1 MIVYVK
7 TMSRVRR
14 SEPLSLTSSLKPVTP
29 VPPSEVPIRPGRLSL
44 SWSWAQFEKRPDS
57 TSSVRSAVDSG
68 ESRRPM
74 PSATTSRTGE
84 MASALIRSAPASAT
98 AGMTSMPST
107 QRTVAVDFATVSDM
121 ARTRTTAQKR
131 PSPIE
136 STTRSQSVATRLSS
150 KAASG
155 PIRRCSGDTYRIPGP
170 HEPREVVAGTYDVE
184 VDVLAEVE
192 ARVLV
197 RPAEAGHV
205 DVEHDQARSPSA
217 HGLHQPHP
225 VRVGARRDHRD
236 GAPGKAADPVPGEG

>member
-1 MIVYVK
+1 MRCHQ
-7 TMSRVRR
+7 TPTSPRPTASLGCRR
-14 SEPLSLTSSLKPVTP
+14 WICDHAPANART
-29 VPPSEVPIRPGRLSL
+29 
-44 SWSWAQFEKRPDS
+44 
-57 TSSVRSAVDSG
+57 G

-74 PSATTSRTGE
+74 PSATTSGTGE
-84 MASALIRSAPASAT
+84 MASVLIRSAPASAT

-225 VRVGARRDHRD
+225 VRAGARRDHRD
-236 GAPGKAADPVPGEG
+236 GAPGKAADPVPGEGLRQRRAAVRPAAGEVVADQGG